1 MLSFYTKVAGVT
13 FNNTGENTE
22 SRQRIIRDLTQ
33 KGLLNPGQ
41 MLRLS
46 LDPRNVYDS
55 NAIRVIGP
63 DNRQLGFLPRDIAK
77 NISSAVRSG
86 KHFSARVAAVTGGTI
101 DAVYGINIQITEE
114 TTESNPSILSDET
127 SRNTNSPAKQAKS
140 TQNIDKKEPMSGPV
154 AIPSQTKIKRILCPQ
169 CLNFRSA
176 NSSVC
181 PYCNT
186 KTSSDSHPQ
195 PDITYSK
202 DNNSWFNS
210 YLKDTFKANPNPPK
224 YHSLQESEIPEES
237 AQMKKRNYQ
246 KEVEKTKKVDA
257 SSDLFYDWDWDNDN
271 DFGPDSIDD
280 CYAEYHEYD

>member
-22 SRQRIIRDLTQ
+22 NRQRVIRDLTQ

-41 MLRLS
+41 VLHLS
-46 LDPRNVYDS
+46 PDPSNVYDS
-55 NAIRVIGP
+55 DAIRVIGP
-63 DNRQLGFLPRDIAK
+63 DNRQLGFLSRDVAK

-101 DAVYGINIQITEE
+101 DTVYGINIQITEE
-114 TTESNPSILSDET
+114 TTERNSSILSDET
-127 SRNTNSPAKQAKS
+127 SRNANRPITQAKS

-154 AIPSQTKIKRILCPQ
+154 AISSRTKIKRILCPQ
-169 CLNFRSA
+169 CLNFISA
-176 NSSVC
+176 NSTVC

-186 KTSSDSHPQ
+186 KTSSDSHSQ
-195 PDITYSK
+195 PDITSGK

-210 YLKDTFKANPNPPK
+210 YLKDILKADPDPPK
-224 YHSLQESEIPEES
+224 YHSLQENEIPEES
-237 AQMKKRNYQ
+237 AQMKRRNYQ
-246 KEVEKTKKVDA
+246 KEVEKIKKVDT
-257 SSDLFYDWDWDNDN
+257 SSDLFYNWDSDN